1 MFLCSQKHVLTKTQ
15 FNYQR
20 LDDVLRLFCSCPGG
34 YIADRHLF
42 NEPIEDWVSAISLLT
57 EEGYLKQLD
66 NGHQITNRGKMLI
79 EHGGFSGQHRREL
92 ITHWCCIVAAIS
104 GVIAAVVSVLSLL
117 TQ

>member
-1 MFLCSQKHVLTKTQ
+1 MLLTKTQ

-104 GVIAAVVSVLSLL
+104 GVIAAVVSVLALL